1 MTGFGEAHCQQDGLA
16 VAIEVRTINSR
27 YFKLVVR
34 CAEGYSALE
43 PEIEQIVREQIK
55 RGTLQVNLRVDRP
68 HSPDEFQVNVA
79 VLEGYRKQLEEVR
92 TRWQLPTPIALEP
105 MLQLPGVIDES
116 AAGAENAAGDWPLIS
131 RTLKAAL
138 ANLAH
143 MRQEEGKAMSAD
155 LTSNL
160 SQIAQQLTEV
170 EQRAPAVLDAYRV
183 RLEERLRNFMAEH
196 AVDFQA
202 SDLIREIGI
211 HADRGDIS
219 EEIVRLKSHIDQ
231 FGTFM
236 GLAESAGRKL
246 EFLTQEMFREVNTIG
261 SKSNDVA
268 IARHVIEMKAA
279 IEKIREMIQNVE

>member
-16 VAIEVRTINSR
+16 VAVEVRTINSR
-27 YFKLVVR
+27 FFKLVIR

-55 RGTLQVNLRVDRP
+55 RGTLQINLRVDRP
-68 HSPDEFQVNVA
+68 HSPDEFRVNVA

-92 TRWQLPTPIALEP
+92 TRWQLPAPIALEP

-116 AAGAENAAGDWPLIS
+116 GSKVQNAADDWPLIAQ
-131 RTLKAAL
+131 TLKAAL
-138 ANLAH
+138 ANLSH
-143 MRQEEGKAMSAD
+143 MRQDEGRAMATD
-155 LTSNL
+155 LKSNVL
-160 SQIAQQLTEV
+160 QIASQLTEV
-170 EQRAPAVLDAYRV
+170 EKRAPAVLDAYRV
-183 RLEERLRNFMAEH
+183 RLEERLRTFMTEH
-196 AVDFQA
+196 AVDFQT

-219 EEIVRLKSHIDQ
+219 EEIVRLKSHLEQ
-231 FGTFM
+231 FDAFM
-236 GLAESAGRKL
+236 ALAESSGRKL

-261 SKSNDVA
+261 SKSNDVT